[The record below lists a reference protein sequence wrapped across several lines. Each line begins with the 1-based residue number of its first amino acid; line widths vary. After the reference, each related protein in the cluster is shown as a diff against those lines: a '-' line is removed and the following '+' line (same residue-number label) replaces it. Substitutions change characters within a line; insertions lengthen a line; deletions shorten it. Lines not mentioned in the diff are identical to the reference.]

1 VTEDESILV
10 VGAGGHALSCLDVIE
25 SQGKYRIIGLVGK
38 SQEVGRAVGCYR
50 VIAGDETLEECL
62 RLAGNVLIGVGQ
74 IKTAETRKRLFEV
87 IRSLGGKFPVIV
99 SSRAYVSPKAEVG
112 PGTII
117 HHGAIVNAGA
127 KIGANCIINSGA
139 LVEHGAAIGDH
150 CHIATGA
157 LVNGDVEIGPE
168 SFVGS
173 GAILKH
179 GIRIGSGSVVGM
191 GAVVKTNL
199 PEQAWVGTG
208 VNRK

>member
-1 VTEDESILV
+1 MDEAESILV

-25 SQGKYRIIGLVGK
+25 SQGKYQIIGLVGK
-38 SQEVGRAVGCYR
+38 GEEVGRGVGSYR
-50 VIAGDETLEECL
+50 VIASDETLEECL
-62 RLAGNVLIGVGQ
+62 KLSGNFLIGVGQ

-87 IRSLGGKFPVIV
+87 ILGLGGKFPVIV
-99 SSRAYVSPKAEVG
+99 SSRAYISPKSEVG
-112 PGTII
+112 PGTIV

-127 KIGANCIINSGA
+127 RIGANCIINSGA

-157 LVNGDVEIGPE
+157 LVNGDVEIGSE

-173 GAILKH
+173 GAILKQ
-179 GIRIGSGSVVGM
+179 GIKIGGHSVVGM

-199 PEQAWVGTG
+199 PERAWVGTG

>member
-1 VTEDESILV
+1 M

-25 SQGKYRIIGLVGK
+25 SQRKYQIIGLVGK
-38 SQEVGRAVGCYR
+38 GEEVGRGVGSYR
-50 VIAGDETLEECL
+50 VIASDETLEECL
-62 RLAGNVLIGVGQ
+62 KLSGNFLICVGQ
-74 IKTAETRKRLFEV
+74 IKTAETRRRLFEV
-87 IRSLGGKFPVIV
+87 IQSLGGKFPVIV
-99 SSRAYVSPKAEVG
+99 SSRAYVSAKAEVG

-127 KIGANCIINSGA
+127 RIGANCIINSGA

-157 LVNGDVEIGPE
+157 LVNGDVEIGSE

-173 GAILKH
+173 GAVLKQ
-179 GIRIGSGSVVGM
+179 GIRIGSRSVVGM

-199 PEQAWVGTG
+199 PERAWVGTG

>member
-1 VTEDESILV
+1 VDEAESILV

-25 SQGKYRIIGLVGK
+25 SHGKYRIIGLVGK
-38 SQEVGRAVGCYR
+38 VEEVGREVGCYR
-50 VIAGDETLEECL
+50 VISGDEALRECL
-62 RLAGNVLIGVGQ
+62 KLSGNFLIGVGQ

-87 IRSLGGKFPVIV
+87 ILGLGGKFPVIV
-99 SSRAYVSPKAEVG
+99 SSKAYVSPKAGVG
-112 PGTII
+112 PGTIV

-127 KIGANCIINSGA
+127 RIGANCIINSGA

-173 GAILKH
+173 GAILKQ
-179 GIRIGSGSVVGM
+179 GIKIGDHSVVGM

-199 PEQAWVGTG
+199 PERAWVGTE

>member
-1 VTEDESILV
+1 VNEEEGIIV

-38 SQEVGRAVGCYR
+38 GKEVGRDVGCYR

-62 RLAGNVLIGVGQ
+62 KLSGNFLIGVGQ

-117 HHGAIVNAGA
+117 HHGAIVNAEA
-127 KIGANCIINSGA
+127 RIGANCIINSGA

-150 CHIATGA
+150 CHIATRA
-157 LVNGDVEIGPE
+157 LVNGDVAIGSE

-173 GAILKH
+173 GAILKQ
-179 GIRIGSGSVVGM
+179 GIRIGGHSVVGM

-199 PEQAWVGTG
+199 PERAWVGTG

>member
-1 VTEDESILV
+1 MNEEEGIIV

-25 SQGKYRIIGLVGK
+25 SQRKYRIIGLVGK
-38 SQEVGRAVGCYR
+38 GEEVGRAVGCYR
-50 VIAGDETLEECL
+50 VIASDETLEECL
-62 RLAGNVLIGVGQ
+62 KLSGNFLIGVGQ
-74 IKTAETRKRLFEV
+74 IKTAETRRRLFEV

-99 SSRAYVSPKAEVG
+99 SSRAYVSPKAVVG

-127 KIGANCIINSGA
+127 RIGANCIINSGA

-150 CHIATGA
+150 CHIATRA
-157 LVNGDVEIGPE
+157 LVNGDVAIGSE

-173 GAILKH
+173 GAVLKQ
-179 GIRIGSGSVVGM
+179 GIRIGGYSVVGM

-199 PEQAWVGTG
+199 PERAWVGTG
-208 VNRK
+208 VNCK